1 SSDRSMTVFFMN
13 ELIDIITKDGKPTGK
28 TALKSLIH
36 SKGYYHNTAHV
47 WFYTKEGQILLAQ
60 RAASKSICPLLWDV
74 SVAGHVDAGESII
87 NGALREMKEEINLI
101 LSENDLYKVGTFES
115 LQNYGNGIIDNEF
128 HNTFLAELKVPISA
142 LKPQI
147 DEVAALKLVSFTEFE
162 NLLENS
168 ESNGHFVASNTPYYI
183 QVLNAIKNII
193 TF

>member
-1 SSDRSMTVFFMN
+1 M
-13 ELIDIITKDGKPTGK
+13 EEYIDIVTQDGKPTGYK
-28 TALKSLIH
+28 ELKSVIH
-36 SKGYYHNTAHV
+36 QNGLYHHTAHI
-47 WFYTKEGQILLAQ
+47 WLYTKNREILLSQ

-115 LQNYGNGIIDNEF
+115 FQTYGNGIIDNEF

-147 DEVAALKLVSFTEFE
+147 EEVAALKLVSFTEFE

-168 ESNGHFVASNTPYYI
+168 ESNGHFVASNTPYYMQI
-183 QVLNAIKNII
+183 LNAIKNQIQQ
-193 TF
+193 TL